1 MGLLLRCHASAGAV
15 SSRCFAVCAGFGLY
29 GSCDHQS
36 AGARNDAPCSSV
48 CILGKCGSR
57 NGDFTSFGG
66 EKPGC
71 LIVGVLGS
79 FRPGCSI
86 EGNGQIRENRVKLVC
101 DHDQIN
107 RGSRNIPSVFDDKGI
122 G

>member
-29 GSCDHQS
+29 GSCDHQG

-71 LIVGVLGS
+71 LIIGVLGS

-107 RGSRNIPSVFDDKGI
+107 RVSWNIPSVFDDKGL

>member
-29 GSCDHQS
+29 GSCDHQG

-57 NGDFTSFGG
+57 NVNITVQMYLCSEGTDT
-66 EKPGC
+66 
-71 LIVGVLGS
+71 GS
-79 FRPGCSI
+79 
-86 EGNGQIRENRVKLVC
+86 LAL
-101 DHDQIN
+101 
-107 RGSRNIPSVFDDKGI
+107 
-122 G
+122 

>member
-71 LIVGVLGS
+71 LIIGVLGS

-86 EGNGQIRENRVKLVC
+86 EGRR
-101 DHDQIN
+101 
-107 RGSRNIPSVFDDKGI
+107 S
-122 G
+122 